1 MLTNYPYP
9 KTQILYFHYLF
20 FRKYQGWQVF
30 TKKRERSVSKL
41 EREAYYTYQVWR
53 YNFYTSLSSWTKEKE
68 KKNSRE
74 ERKSNEVPQVTNQ
87 SEEMSKRGNS
97 TSSQRVDKVLKTF
110 DIFGIS

>member
-1 MLTNYPYP
+1 MSRMTS
-9 KTQILYFHYLF
+9 
-20 FRKYQGWQVF
+20 F
-30 TKKRERSVSKL
+30 TKKREQSASKL
-41 EREAYYTYQVWR
+41 ERKFIFTYQKVWR
-53 YNFYTSLSSWTKEKE
+53 YSFYTSLSSWKKEKEKE